1 MRVHTQTTTYN
12 TTHRNAGR
20 SGGSDPSPSEGQGL
34 RLDNPGGVAAGLVTL
49 VVSGGAKQF
58 ADMGAET
65 FGYGAGAFI
74 GASLGVQM
82 AKNLDKS
89 PAAGLIIGA
98 GVGAGIAAAGM
109 HGGWPGILGA
119 TALAY
124 VVRGVVVP
132 SML

>member
-1 MRVHTQTTTYN
+1 M
-12 TTHRNAGR
+12 
-20 SGGSDPSPSEGQGL
+20 L
-34 RLDNPGGVAAGLVTL
+34 
-49 VVSGGAKQF
+49 
-58 ADMGAET
+58 
-65 FGYGAGAFI
+65 GYGAGAFI

-82 AKNLDKS
+82 ANNLEKS

-109 HGGWPGILGA
+109 HGGWPGVLGA